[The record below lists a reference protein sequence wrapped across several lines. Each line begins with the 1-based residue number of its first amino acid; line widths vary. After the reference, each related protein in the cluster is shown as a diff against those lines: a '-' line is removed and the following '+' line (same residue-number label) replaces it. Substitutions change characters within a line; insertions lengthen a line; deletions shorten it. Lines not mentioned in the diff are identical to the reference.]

1 MDNTGVAEEN
11 GSSLPNI
18 SYIDRLEEKL
28 AILKAIS
35 ETEMPSE
42 TPNEP
47 PRRIDQT
54 GVKENQFLDFKVRS
68 GKFFV
73 ETIETILVGVD
84 FAVAN
89 VISIVMNK
97 RNTVTSSYATS
108 SRQTASSKQ
117 ATPSKR
123 ATSKSGV
130 GSGVQSLLGKA
141 KQKTRNQGS
150 IDQTKERDGGKCT
163 LLHTTVKEAVHIYP
177 VAQTK
182 AAAACKNS
190 LCALGFIWGGDT
202 CDKFKDVLS
211 IKDFDIP
218 KNMITLDNAPHH
230 LWDTGKITFSPVL
243 CLPNRIDLAIRVLE
257 PLDWSKRKGAGSQLP
272 EGFATDPRTR
282 MKGDIDPTDKIT
294 KKAAKKPVEVSFMS
308 ADTQYRI
315 NDGHLFTV
323 TSDDPSLLPS
333 AELLELRDRIMV
345 MMTLKEGA
353 DADDDVLSSAILGWS
368 ERVGQELASLTTEEV
383 NEMTWTSSVI
393 QQPEDVGDMFPPEG
407 QPEH

>member
-1 MDNTGVAEEN
+1 MNRQGV
-11 GSSLPNI
+11 LT
-18 SYIDRLEEKL
+18 RLESRRT
-28 AILKAIS
+28 S
-35 ETEMPSE
+35 ELLSWLQLLTNS
-42 TPNEP
+42 
-47 PRRIDQT
+47 
-54 GVKENQFLDFKVRS
+54 S
-68 GKFFV
+68 
-73 ETIETILVGVD
+73 
-84 FAVAN
+84 
-89 VISIVMNK
+89 SSW
-97 RNTVTSSYATS
+97 TSSCE
-108 SRQTASSKQ
+108 RHINWQTASSKQ

-272 EGFATDPRTR
+272 EGFATDPRIR

-353 DADDDVLSSAILGWS
+353 DADDDVLSSASGGDDAQRILFGD
-368 ERVGQELASLTTEEV
+368 
-383 NEMTWTSSVI
+383 
-393 QQPEDVGDMFPPEG
+393 EDVEIDLEDKSPGVE
-407 QPEH
+407 

>member
-54 GVKENQFLDFKVRS
+54 GVKENFLDFKVGS

-190 LCALGFIWGGDT
+190 LCALGFIWGSDT

-272 EGFATDPRTR
+272 EGFATDPRIR

-353 DADDDVLSSAILGWS
+353 DADDDVLSSASGGDDAQRILFGD
-368 ERVGQELASLTTEEV
+368 
-383 NEMTWTSSVI
+383 
-393 QQPEDVGDMFPPEG
+393 EDVEIDLEDKSPGVE
-407 QPEH
+407 